1 MLVGCAH
8 VPEAARAAP
17 DQRPLVIEFHGS
29 RCEPCDLFDRKYL
42 PDPTVRAALAH
53 VRFERYDLDTFS
65 GNTAYRRYVGGRVFR
80 PMPSFVGV
88 VDDRTVS
95 RMPGLPPRIERF
107 VEFVDK
113 VAALGGT
120 ELVPGTRSSRGRA
133 PLTRPS
139 ARLHFRYS
147 SLRMTSVPTSSL
159 ACWACGASRRAAT
172 PRPRRWSRTTR
183 WR

>member
-120 ELVPGTRSSRGRA
+120 EADLMRA
-133 PLTRPS
+133 LDASPDDPS
-139 ARLHFRYS
+139 QLARTARWYQARDRREDA
-147 SLRMTSVPTSSL
+147 LR
-159 ACWACGASRRAAT
+159 
-172 PRPRRWSRTTR
+172 
-183 WR
+183 